1 MAAVKRRPSEEDNF
15 EEPKVPATPPSPSME
30 RQILA
35 ALGTPPNLYKVQVAN
50 VGEQRWRVNIRVYA
64 ESTESNNTVQV
75 SKVAHSYYLKT
86 DEKSKITNLEVI
98 EKVY

>member
-1 MAAVKRRPSEEDNF
+1 MAAVKRRPAEEDNF
-15 EEPKVPATPPSPSME
+15 EEPKVPATPISME
-30 RQILA
+30 KQILA

-86 DEKSKITNLEVI
+86 DERGKITNLEVI